1 MFDALAMPMEPGF
14 DAFDA
19 LDASDASDASGASG
33 ASATPAA
40 LRLDPVDVSVSPA
53 LPLPELEARLTEL
66 AGHLNAA
73 THRFL
78 VLLAEFD
85 RREGWADGAMR
96 SCAHWLGWK
105 CGIDL
110 GAAREKVRVAPAL
123 EALPQVSAAMG
134 RGELSHSKVRALTRV
149 ATPETEDTLLMI
161 ALHGTAHH
169 VEAVVRGYR
178 RARQAAEL
186 SREAQQ
192 HAGRS
197 LRWFHDENGSL
208 VMQVRLAAEDGAIV
222 LRALERAVDVAR
234 ADERRRDVSAETSNA
249 AGWGASE
256 ASHGAGDVSAETP
269 HSPGHVSAETSEP
282 SDTPTQRRADALVRL
297 AESWLAR
304 GDAALPGG
312 ERQTLVVH
320 VDARTLAADAAG
332 RSELDGGPVLAA
344 ETVRRLGCDASLVAI
359 VEDGEGRILDVGRRT
374 RSIPPSIARALR
386 SRDRGCRYPGCT
398 HTRFVDGHHVEHWA
412 RGGATRLSNLVLLC
426 RRHHR
431 LVHEGGATVR
441 VLDDGAIVFTDA
453 LGRRLVDAP
462 VTRGSTEA
470 LVAAHRRDGPHIDP
484 DTAPG
489 RWAGEDLDL
498 GLAVEGLLARVA
510 RRASAAATAATTA
523 APAPP
528 TRPAAPPSRG

>member
-1 MFDALAMPMEPGF
+1 MFDADAAPSEPSLEPF
-14 DAFDA
+14 E
-19 LDASDASDASGASG
+19 
-33 ASATPAA
+33 PACA
-40 LRLDPVDVSVSPA
+40 PA

-85 RREGWADGAMR
+85 RREGWAAGAMR

-110 GAAREKVRVAPAL
+110 GAAREKVRVARAL
-123 EALPQVSAAMG
+123 EALPAISTAMA
-134 RGELSHSKVRALTRV
+134 RGELSYSKVRALTRV

-178 RARQAAEL
+178 RARQAVEL

-197 LRWFHDENGSL
+197 LRWFHDEDGSL
-208 VMQVRLAAEDGAIV
+208 VMQVRLPATDGAIV

-234 ADERRRDVSAETSNA
+234 EDERLRDVSAETSDLPRPVA
-249 AGWGASE
+249 APMSSP
-256 ASHGAGDVSAETP
+256 SHRPAEMPAGHEHVSAETP

-282 SDTPTQRRADALVRL
+282 PDTPTQRRADALVRL

-332 RSELDGGPVLAA
+332 RSALDGGPVLAA

-359 VEDGEGRILDVGRRT
+359 VEDAEGRILDVGRKT
-374 RSIPPSIARALR
+374 RSIPLSIARALR

-431 LVHEGGATVR
+431 HVHEGGAGVR
-441 VLDDGAIVFTDA
+441 MLDDGAIVFTDA
-453 LGRRLVDAP
+453 LGRRIEEAP
-462 VTRGSTEA
+462 KMAGSTETI
-470 LVAAHRRDGPHIDP
+470 VAEHRLEGVRIEPG
-484 DTAPG
+484 TAPG

-498 GLAVEGLLARVA
+498 GLAVAVLCAARSA
-510 RRASAAATAATTA
+510 RAGPSA
-523 APAPP
+523 
-528 TRPAAPPSRG
+528 RPASTAPSG

>member
-1 MFDALAMPMEPGF
+1 MSDAFAMPMERGF

-19 LDASDASDASGASG
+19 LDASDACAAP
-33 ASATPAA
+33 ATPAV
-40 LRLDPVDVSVSPA
+40 LRLDPVDVSASPA

-85 RREGWADGAMR
+85 RREGWADGALR

-105 CGIDL
+105 CGLDL
-110 GAAREKVRVAPAL
+110 GAAREKVRVARAL

-134 RGELSHSKVRALTRV
+134 RGELSYSKVRALTRV
-149 ATPETEDTLLMI
+149 ATPETEAALLMI

-197 LRWFHDENGSL
+197 LRWFHDEDGSL
-208 VMQVRLAAEDGAIV
+208 VMQVRLAATDGAIV

-234 ADERRRDVSAETSNA
+234 EDERRRDVSAETS
-249 AGWGASE
+249 
-256 ASHGAGDVSAETP
+256 
-269 HSPGHVSAETSEP
+269 HSPGRVSAETSEP
-282 SDTPTQRRADALVRL
+282 PDTPTQRRADALVRL

-332 RSELDGGPVLAA
+332 RSELDGGPALAA

-359 VEDGEGRILDVGRRT
+359 VEDGAGRILDVGRRT

-431 LVHEGGATVR
+431 HVHEGGATVR

-453 LGRRLVDAP
+453 LGRRIEAAP
-462 VTRGSTEA
+462 RTTGSTQAIVAEHAREGPAIAPHTATGRWRGERLDLDWTVGA
-470 LVAAHRRDGPHIDP
+470 LCSLGPLAGVSA
-484 DTAPG
+484 TAPT
-489 RWAGEDLDL
+489 
-498 GLAVEGLLARVA
+498 
-510 RRASAAATAATTA
+510 S
-523 APAPP
+523 
-528 TRPAAPPSRG
+528 